1 MKINGLD
8 FVRLRNDTHF
18 QFHTELRD
26 LVEAENPE
34 TLGIK
39 ALFDTYKALY
49 AREDEALK
57 KIIKSSLTE
66 DIAAADAAR
75 DKIYGNIVK
84 LISVMSEHF
93 NPNIAAA
100 GKRIKVV
107 LDTYGNVSR
116 KTLVDQTSAIYNLLQ
131 ELNLPRFSEDRI
143 NVSINPWLN
152 ELKNCNED
160 FEALMKK
167 RVKEEAFRTD
177 INMKDARRELD
188 AAYYAIKERINAAII
203 MEGPE
208 KYESFVKQLN
218 VVISKHAAKKQHHHH
233 KHPADSVAGETDA
246 AGVDSGAD
254 GDGEENG

>member
-1 MKINGLD
+1 M
-8 FVRLRNDTHF
+8 
-18 QFHTELRD
+18 
-26 LVEAENPE
+26 
-34 TLGIK
+34 
-39 ALFDTYKALY
+39 FDTYLSALD
-49 AREDEALK
+49 REDEALK
-57 KIIKSSLTE
+57 KIVKSALTQKINE
-66 DIAAADAAR
+66 ADAAR
-75 DKIYGNIVK
+75 DKVYGAMCDLVG
-84 LISVMSEHF
+84 VMVRHF
-93 NPNIAAA
+93 NPQIADAAA
-100 GKRIKVV
+100 RVKVV
-107 LDTYGNVSR
+107 LETYGNVSR
-116 KTLVDQTSAIYNLLQ
+116 KPLNEQTSAVYNLLQ
-131 ELNLPRFSEDRI
+131 ELDLPKFRDDCI
-143 NVSINPWLN
+143 NISINPWRN